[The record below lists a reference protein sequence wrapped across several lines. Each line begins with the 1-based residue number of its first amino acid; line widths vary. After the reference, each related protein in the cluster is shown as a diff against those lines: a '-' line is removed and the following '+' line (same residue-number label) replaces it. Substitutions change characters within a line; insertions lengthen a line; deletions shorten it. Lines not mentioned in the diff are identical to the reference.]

1 MWNHSLHRLKDLLLK
16 TVLNS
21 WNKSYSSIFKKKD
34 YTIFRIG
41 FHVSA
46 KLNNN
51 NKSKQTFVSFIKT
64 KITAWFFEYKRRR
77 KNKIGKQAAAA
88 QDFELRG
95 VKNCPILCVRLKTMA
110 VFRPEKK
117 KRLTPKSF
125 SHCSRIPWEYQRDRL
140 PHHDDRYCLKSKGY
154 VCVCGDDHDE
164 AEGWWN
170 GSWTDLTDFIKV
182 WSVGVVYYN
191 SESVVYNNYQCIE
204 NFFH

>member
-1 MWNHSLHRLKDLLLK
+1 MIQNHFDEEKKSFTKTLEKLVSLYTTYLVEESLCSRFWEDSGREKLP
-16 TVLNS
+16 
-21 WNKSYSSIFKKKD
+21 YS
-34 YTIFRIG
+34 
-41 FHVSA
+41 
-46 KLNNN
+46 
-51 NKSKQTFVSFIKT
+51 
-64 KITAWFFEYKRRR
+64 
-77 KNKIGKQAAAA
+77 
-88 QDFELRG
+88 LREIEDDG
-95 VKNCPILCVRLKTMA
+95 RVPPR
-110 VFRPEKK
+110 KK

-182 WSVGVVYYN
+182 WSVVVVYYN
-191 SESVVYNNYQCIE
+191 RESVVYNNYQCIE

>member
-1 MWNHSLHRLKDLLLK
+1 MQNLIVFCHRYFEYIL
-16 TVLNS
+16 VLNS
-21 WNKSYSSIFKKKD
+21 WNKSYSGIFKKKD
-34 YTIFRIG
+34 YIFRIG

-117 KRLTPKSF
+117 RGWPPKALAIVQEFHESTK
-125 SHCSRIPWEYQRDRL
+125 E
-140 PHHDDRYCLKSKGY
+140 
-154 VCVCGDDHDE
+154 
-164 AEGWWN
+164 
-170 GSWTDLTDFIKV
+170 TDCHIMMIV
-182 WSVGVVYYN
+182 IV
-191 SESVVYNNYQCIE
+191 
-204 NFFH
+204 